1 LRKECQRKSNYFII
15 TTKTMKN
22 HYYKGIILTV
32 SLLALMS
39 GCTKKAGDD
48 TTLTT
53 PVSSFGLM
61 QDRILT
67 PTCATSGCHA
77 STTDGSFKQHG
88 LVLEKTVAYENLVG
102 VTPFNALSKADGH
115 LRVKAYKSLES
126 LLYHKLNWDLSHHGG
141 KQYGT
146 PMPLGSTA
154 LTLGQIEFVRRWIE
168 AGAPK
173 TGEVA
178 DAKLLDDKTPSV
190 STTDDFVAMKSPKD
204 EGVAGFQLKV
214 DKFTIQPN
222 FERELFVR
230 RNIGNTTE
238 IYINK
243 IKLQS
248 RANSHHMVLYD
259 FRDTKTLPVIDQVRD
274 LRNPDNS
281 LNLLTAIQISNHIFL
296 GGGTQANQV
305 YDFPEGTALLLPANY
320 SMDLNPHYFNKTN
333 NTLLGENVVNLYT
346 TDKSKVKY
354 VVKTIDF
361 NNTKFSIAANQKTT
375 ITTDF
380 TFSANV
386 KIVSLTS
393 HTHKY
398 GEKYVIKIKGGARD
412 GEVVYETTDWEHPLV
427 KNFATPIALKKGEG
441 LTSVVT
447 YNNTTNQKIS
457 FGLTSDDEMN
467 IIFGY
472 YYEE

>member
-1 LRKECQRKSNYFII
+1 MRNE
-15 TTKTMKN
+15 
-22 HYYKGIILTV
+22 YYKGIILTFSV
-32 SLLALMS
+32 LAIMS
-39 GCTKKAGDD
+39 SCTNKNATDN
-48 TTLTT
+48 TT
-53 PVSSFGLM
+53 PATTAVSSFSLM
-61 QDRILT
+61 QDKILT

-77 STTDGSFKQHG
+77 STADASFKQHG
-88 LVLEKTVAYENLVG
+88 LVLEKSVAYENLVG
-102 VTPFNALSKADGH
+102 VTPFNALSKGDGH

-126 LLYHKLNWDLSHHGG
+126 LLFHKLNWDLSHHGG

-154 LTLGQIEFVRRWIE
+154 LYLGQIEFVRRWIE

-190 STTDDFVAMKSPKD
+190 SVTDNFVAMNTPKQ
-204 EGVAGFQLKV
+204 EGLAGFQLKV
-214 DKFTIQPN
+214 DKFTVQPN

-230 RNIGNTTE
+230 KNVGNTTE
-238 IYINK
+238 IYVNR

-248 RANSHHMVLYD
+248 RPNSHHMVLYD
-259 FRDTKTLPVIDQVRD
+259 FSSNQNLPAIDQIRD

-281 LNLLTAIQISNHIFL
+281 LNLITAIQASNHIFL
-296 GGGTQANQV
+296 GGGTQANQI
-305 YDFPEGTALLLPANY
+305 YDFPEGTALLLPANF

-333 NTLLGENVVNLYT
+333 NSLVGENVVNLYT

-354 VVKTIDF
+354 VVKTINM
-361 NNTKFSIAANQKTT
+361 NNINFTIAANQRTT
-375 ITTDF
+375 ITKDF
-380 TFSANV
+380 AFPTNV

-393 HTHKY
+393 HTHKF

-412 GEVVYETTDWEHPLV
+412 GEVVYENLDWEHPLV
-427 KNFATPIALKKGEG
+427 INFATPITLKKGEG

-447 YNNTTNQKIS
+447 YNNTSNQKIS

>member
-1 LRKECQRKSNYFII
+1 MRNE
-15 TTKTMKN
+15 
-22 HYYKGIILTV
+22 YYKGIILTFSV
-32 SLLALMS
+32 LAIMS
-39 GCTKKAGDD
+39 SCTNKNASD
-48 TTLTT
+48 TTIPAITA
-53 PVSSFGLM
+53 VSSFSLM
-61 QDRILT
+61 QDKILT

-77 STTDGSFKQHG
+77 STSDGSFKQHG
-88 LVLEKTVAYENLVG
+88 LVLEKSVAYENLVG
-102 VTPFNALSKADGH
+102 VTPFNALSKGDGH

-126 LLYHKLNWDLSHHGG
+126 LLYHKMNWDLSHHGG

-154 LTLGQIEFVRRWIE
+154 LYLGQIEFVRRWIE

-190 STTDDFVAMKSPKD
+190 SVIDNFKAMSSPKT
-204 EGVAGFQLKV
+204 EGVDGFQLKV
-214 DKFTIQPN
+214 DKFEVAPN

-230 RNIGNTTE
+230 RNVGNTSE
-238 IYINK
+238 IYVNK

-248 RANSHHMVLYD
+248 RQNSHHMVLYD
-259 FRDTKTLPVIDQVRD
+259 YRDRKTLPVLDQVRD
-274 LRNPDNS
+274 LRNPDNG
-281 LNLLTAIQISNHIFL
+281 LNISTVLQMSNHIFL
-296 GGGTQANQV
+296 GGGTQSNQEYV
-305 YDFPEGTALLLPANY
+305 FPEGTALLLPANY

-333 NTLLGENVVNLYT
+333 TVLYGENYVNLYT
-346 TDKSKVKY
+346 TAKANVKY
-354 VVKTIDF
+354 IVKTIDF
-361 NNTKFSIAANQKTT
+361 NNTNLTIFPNAKTT
-375 ITTDF
+375 ISKDF
-380 TFSANV
+380 TFNTNV

-393 HTHKY
+393 HTHKF
-398 GEKYVIKIKGGARD
+398 GEKYLIKIKGGARD
-412 GEVVYETTDWEHPLV
+412 GEVVYENLDWEHPAV
-427 KNFATPIALKKGEG
+427 INFSTPISLKKGEG

-447 YNNTTNQKIS
+447 YNNTSNQKLA

>member
-1 LRKECQRKSNYFII
+1 MYYYKTTVLII
-15 TTKTMKN
+15 SFLAVLSACTKTITEEAPK
-22 HYYKGIILTV
+22 V
-32 SLLALMS
+32 AE
-39 GCTKKAGDD
+39 
-48 TTLTT
+48 
-53 PVSSFGLM
+53 VSSFSLI
-61 QDRILT
+61 QDKILT

-77 STTDGSFKQHG
+77 SVTDGSFKQHG

-102 VTPFNALSKADGH
+102 VTPLNALSKADGH

-126 LLYHKLNWDLSHHGG
+126 LLFHKLNWDSSHHGG
-141 KQYGT
+141 KQYAA

-154 LTLGQIEFVRRWIE
+154 LYLGQIEFIRRWIE

-190 STTDDFVAMKSPKD
+190 SVVDNFVAMKTPKE
-204 EGVAGFQLKV
+204 EGLVGFQLKV

-238 IYINK
+238 IYVNK

-248 RANSHHMVLYD
+248 RPNSHHMVLYD
-259 FRDTKTLPVIDQVRD
+259 FRNKTGLPTIDEVRD
-274 LRNPDNS
+274 LRNPNNS
-281 LNLLTAIQISNHIFL
+281 LNFVTFGQMSNHVFL
-296 GGGTQANQV
+296 GGGTEANQI

-320 SMDLNPHYFNKTN
+320 SIDLNPHYFNKTN
-333 NTLLGENVVNLYT
+333 GTLLGENVVNLYT
-346 TDKSKVKY
+346 TDKAKVKY

-361 NNTKFSIAANQKTT
+361 NNINLNIPANQKTT
-375 ITTDF
+375 ITKDF
-380 TFSANV
+380 VFDKNV

-398 GEKYVIKIKGGARD
+398 GEKYIIKIKGGSRD
-412 GEVVYETTDWEHPLV
+412 GEVVYENLDWEHPLV
-427 KNFATPIALKKGEG
+427 KNFTTPIVLKKGEG

-447 YNNTTNQKIS
+447 YNNTSNQKIS

>member
-1 LRKECQRKSNYFII
+1 M
-15 TTKTMKN
+15 KTIKN
-22 HYYKGIILTV
+22 EYYKSIILIISV
-32 SLLALMS
+32 LAFIFS
-39 GCTKKAGDD
+39 CTNKNASDN
-48 TTLTT
+48 TT
-53 PVSSFGLM
+53 PATTAVSSFGLI
-61 QDRILT
+61 QDKILT

-77 STTDGSFKQHG
+77 STADGTFKQHG
-88 LVLEKTVAYENLVG
+88 LVLEKSVAYENLVG
-102 VTPFNALSKADGH
+102 VTPFNVLSKGDGH

-126 LLYHKLNWDLSHHGG
+126 LLFHKLNWDLSHHGG

-154 LTLGQIEFVRRWIE
+154 LYLGQVEFIRRWIE

-190 STTDDFVAMKSPKD
+190 SITDNFVAMNTPQQ
-204 EGVAGFQLKV
+204 EGLVGFQLKV
-214 DKFTIQPN
+214 EKFTVQPN

-230 RNIGNTTE
+230 KNVGNTTE
-238 IYINK
+238 IYVNR

-248 RANSHHMVLYD
+248 RPNSHHMVLYD
-259 FRDTKTLPVIDQVRD
+259 FSSNQNLPAIDQVRD

-281 LNLLTAIQISNHIFL
+281 LNLITAIQASNHIFL
-296 GGGTQANQV
+296 GGGTQANQI
-305 YDFPEGTALLLPANY
+305 YDFPEGTALLLPANF

-333 NTLLGENVVNLYT
+333 NSLVGENVVNLYT
-346 TDKSKVKY
+346 TDKAKVKNI
-354 VVKTIDF
+354 VKTINL
-361 NNTKFSIAANQKTT
+361 NNIKFTIFANQKTT
-375 ITTDF
+375 ITSDF
-380 TFSANV
+380 TFDKNV

-393 HTHKY
+393 HTHKF
-398 GEKYVIKIKGGARD
+398 GEKYVIKIKGGTRD
-412 GEVVYETTDWEHPLV
+412 GEVVYENLDWEHPLV
-427 KNFATPIALKKGEG
+427 INFTTPITLKKGEG

-447 YNNTTNQKIS
+447 YNNTSNQKIS

>member
-1 LRKECQRKSNYFII
+1 MKKYYYSYII
-15 TTKTMKN
+15 LIFSFLVILTSCTKTA
-22 HYYKGIILTV
+22 IEE
-32 SLLALMS
+32 A
-39 GCTKKAGDD
+39 A
-48 TTLTT
+48 
-53 PVSSFGLM
+53 PVIEASSFSLI
-61 QDRILT
+61 QDKILT

-77 STTDGSFKQHG
+77 SVTDGSYKQHG
-88 LVLEKTVAYENLVG
+88 LVLEKSVAYENLVG

-115 LRVKAYKSLES
+115 LRVKAFKSLES
-126 LLYHKLNWDLSHHGG
+126 LLFHKLNWDLSHHGG
-141 KQYGT
+141 KQYAA
-146 PMPLGSTA
+146 PMPLGGTA
-154 LTLGQIEFVRRWIE
+154 LYLGQIEFVRRWIE

-173 TGEVA
+173 TGTVA
-178 DAKLLDDKTPSV
+178 DATLLDNKTPSV
-190 STTDDFVAMKSPKD
+190 SVKDDFVAIKTPQQ

-230 RNIGNTTE
+230 RNVGNPTE
-238 IYINK
+238 IYINR

-248 RANSHHMVLYD
+248 RPNSHHMVLYD
-259 FRDTKTLPVIDQVRD
+259 FRSNSGLPAIDQIRD

-281 LNLLTAIQISNHIFL
+281 LNLITALQASNHVFL
-296 GGGTQANQV
+296 GGGTESNQI
-305 YDFPEGTALLLPANY
+305 YDFPEGTALLLPANHTI
-320 SMDLNPHYFNKTN
+320 DLNPHYFNKTN
-333 NTLLGENVVNLYT
+333 GTLLGENVVNLYT

-361 NNTKFSIAANQKTT
+361 NNTNLNIPANQKTT
-375 ITTDF
+375 ITKDF
-380 TFSANV
+380 TFSTNV

-398 GEKYVIKIKGGARD
+398 GEKYVIKIKGGTRD
-412 GEVVYETTDWEHPLV
+412 GEVVYENLDWEHPLV
-427 KNFATPIALKKGEG
+427 KNFATPIILKKGEG

-447 YNNTTNQKIS
+447 YNNTSSQKIS